1 MAHKDSKKTAL
12 NLAAIAVAM
21 FGFGYLMVP
30 IYDVLCDITGLNGKT
45 GETTQAAVNEKGID
59 ESRTVTVQFDT
70 NVNRELPWDFKAK
83 TFSVKVHPGEIK
95 EVMFVARNRSSE
107 AVIGQ
112 AIPSVAPSK
121 ASLYFN
127 KTECFCFNE
136 QLLQAGEEIEMPVRF
151 VVDANLPTSV
161 ETLTLSYTF
170 FKSVKTQAEDV
181 AKTKEFSA
189 GAGEH
194 QG

>member
-1 MAHKDSKKTAL
+1 MSREKNSKKTAL

-45 GETTQAAVNEKGID
+45 GETTAAEVNEQGID
-59 ESRTVTVQFDT
+59 ESRTITVQFDT
-70 NVNRELPWDFKAK
+70 NVNTELPWDFRAK
-83 TFSVKVHPGEIK
+83 QFSVKVHPGEIK
-95 EVMFVARNRSSE
+95 EVMFVAKNKSNK
-107 AVIGQ
+107 AIVGQ

-121 ASLYFN
+121 AALYFD

-136 QLLQAGEEIEMPVRF
+136 QLLLAGETIEMPVRF
-151 VVDANLPTSV
+151 VVDTNIPKSV

-170 FKSVKTQAEDV
+170 FKSVKTKSENV
-181 AKTKEFSA
+181 AKTKKVNSSA
-189 GAGEH
+189 G
-194 QG
+194 